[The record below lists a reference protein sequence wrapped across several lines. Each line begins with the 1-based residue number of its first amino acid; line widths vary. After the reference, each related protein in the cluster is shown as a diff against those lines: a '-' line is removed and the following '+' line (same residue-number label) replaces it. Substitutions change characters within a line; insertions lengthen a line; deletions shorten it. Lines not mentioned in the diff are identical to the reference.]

1 MEKRLVIFLALSV
14 FIIFMYPFFIT
25 WIIGTP
31 VQEGSSPVIES
42 EQQDSSD
49 ENAIVGRREVE
60 VNENR
65 PEIKEEANG
74 ALRSEEANKEIPEKF
89 DEKLKVIESDL
100 YRITLSSLGGTIK
113 GWELK
118 KYTEKDEEGNEHGIE
133 LVSDDATVRPLS
145 LFTGDD
151 AENEKRVYSLNEN
164 LLQLGQ
170 NKPGGSVQ
178 MTFMGLGGQKIV
190 KEIRFY
196 HDQYRVDVSIHTEG
210 YNDGYSLS
218 LGTNFG
224 IHDWGGQRGRS
235 AGAISLINGDVV
247 RDTPSKMEGRVTHEG
262 EPRWAALHDKYFL
275 SALIPEDLAEVG
287 PVSVEGAG
295 DNTITSSIRIAPE
308 KSQGTKQFSLYVG
321 PKEYDRLK
329 EMRVNLDE
337 SIDFGW
343 FISGSWLPVRL
354 IAKPIFYLLRF
365 FFRFTGNYGVAIIL
379 VTVLVKA
386 ILFPVTWKSLRS
398 MKAMGAVQP
407 KVAAIKKKWAK
418 DKERLNKEL
427 INLYKVE
434 KINPLGG
441 CLPMLI
447 QIPVFISLFNILY
460 TTIDLRQAHFM
471 FWIKDLADKD
481 PYYVLPVVMG
491 ATMILQQYTQPNT
504 MEPSQA
510 KMMRFLPIVYTFF
523 FLNFPSGLVLYWLV
537 NNILSVG
544 QQYLMKRENVAA

>member
-14 FIIFMYPFFIT
+14 FIIFLYPFFIT

-31 VQEGSSPVIES
+31 VEEPSVPGSVS
-42 EQQDSSD
+42 EQKAPLK
-49 ENAIVGRREVE
+49 ETTIVDHKEGRVE
-60 VNENR
+60 ENR
-65 PEIKEEANG
+65 IEVGKEETDVLGEQTLKETA
-74 ALRSEEANKEIPEKF
+74 SEL

-113 GWELK
+113 GWTLK
-118 KYTEKDEEGNEHGIE
+118 KYTEKDEEGKEHGIE
-133 LVSDDATVRPLS
+133 LVSVDATVSPLS
-145 LFTGDD
+145 LFIGEV
-151 AENEKRVYSLNEN
+151 AEDENRIYSLDES
-164 LLQLGQ
+164 LLQLSE
-170 NKPGGSVQ
+170 NNPKGSIQ
-178 MTFMGLGGQKIV
+178 MTFMGPGGKKIR
-190 KEIRFY
+190 KDIRFY

-210 YNDGYSLS
+210 YDNGYSLS

-224 IHDWGGQRGRS
+224 IHDWSSQGGRS
-235 AGAISLINGDVV
+235 TGAISLINGDVV
-247 RDTPSKMEGRVTHEG
+247 RDLPSKMEGSVIHEG
-262 EPRWAALHDKYFL
+262 ELRWAALNDKYFL
-275 SALIPEDLAEVG
+275 SALIPGDATEVG
-287 PVSVEGAG
+287 PVSVEGEG
-295 DNTITSSIRIAPE
+295 DNAITSSIRITSE
-308 KSQGTKQFSLYVG
+308 KSHGTKEFSLYVG

-386 ILFPVTWKSLRS
+386 ILFPVTWKSLKS

-441 CLPMLI
+441 CLPMLV

-471 FWIKDLADKD
+471 FWVTDLAEKD
-481 PYYVLPVVMG
+481 PYYVLPVIMG

-510 KMMRFLPIVYTFF
+510 KMMKFLPIVYTFF